1 MLEAASA
8 SIYGGGTQ
16 EMDTADLRIQ
26 LDRFDESLAA
36 KGLGLAERSAL
47 LDGVEEAV
55 LGATKLR
62 PVSLNAH
69 VGLEALVCLIGRP
82 SIRTNNGDIEL
93 SDPSLEEWRH
103 RLVPFTYDGM
113 LARRARSVGRIDL
126 DGAHQGT
133 GFVVGPDL
141 VLTNR
146 HVLQHIAV
154 PVPRCER
161 PTHWVLKPSVTIDFA
176 DNPDPTVADRRFPL
190 IDVMG
195 WGENEIIDGIT
206 SHSLIDMALLRVQL
220 DDAETPFPPPLE
232 LRRDVRASERHR
244 AVLAIGYPAPPQV
257 LPTGPHG
264 QFDIEILERLRVLYP
279 EYGRK
284 YVSPGYVTCQ
294 STGIDGENDQWTF
307 AYDATTLNGNSG
319 SPVLGL
325 EGNLGVCGLHYRGAW
340 RKENLAHAM
349 GRFTEL
355 PFLSSGDVAWQ

>member
-1 MLEAASA
+1 MLEAARAIS
-8 SIYGGGTQ
+8 SDG
-16 EMDTADLRIQ
+16 ELHELDTKDLRIQ
-26 LDRFDESLAA
+26 LARFDQTLTA
-36 KGLGLAERSAL
+36 KGLGQAERSSL

-62 PVSLNAH
+62 QVSLNAY

-82 SIRTNNGDIEL
+82 SVQIKNGDIDL

-103 RLVPFTYDGM
+103 RLVPYTYDGM
-113 LARRARSVGRIDL
+113 LARRARSIGRIDL

-133 GFVVGPDL
+133 GFVVGLHL

-154 PVPRCER
+154 PVPRRER
-161 PTHWVLKPSVTIDFA
+161 PTRWVLKPGVTIDFA
-176 DNPDPTVADRRFPL
+176 DNPDPAVAERRFPV
-190 IDVMG
+190 IDVLG

-206 SHSLIDMALLRVQL
+206 SPSVVDLALLRVQC
-220 DDAETPFPPPLE
+220 DGADTPFPPPLE

-257 LPTGPHG
+257 LPTGPNG
-264 QFDIEILERLRVLYP
+264 QFDIQVLERLRGLYP

-284 YVSPGYVTCQ
+284 YVSPGYVTRQ
-294 STGIDGENDQWTF
+294 STGIDGQNDQWSF

-325 EGNLGVCGLHYRGAW
+325 EGNLGVCGVHCRGAW
-340 RKENLAHAM
+340 RTENLAHAI

-355 PFLSSGDVAWQ
+355 PFLSSGDVTWQ